1 MDKIMKTFRT
11 ERSRNAVVERMCELG
26 LVADRIEICPSKQ
39 KNVTR
44 NHESVGE
51 KRLSDDYDSSE
62 DELSLTRSAKRNEN
76 TTLNKKQKRNFIKLL
91 ENRTL
96 NAEEIHHKVGGIDHD
111 LKIHIRWIQ
120 ESLDDAAE
128 DYDDSSCGPNDG
140 VPIVP
145 FSLAQKKALDNIQFK
160 DLLLSIGLQK
170 PSQNMVS

>member
-1 MDKIMKTFRT
+1 MKTFRT
-11 ERSRNAVVERMCELG
+11 ERSRNAVAERMCELG
-26 LVADRIEICPSKQ
+26 LVADRTEICPSKQ

-51 KRLSDDYDSSE
+51 KRLSISDVYDSSE

-76 TTLNKKQKRNFIKLL
+76 TTLNKKQKRNSMKLL
-91 ENRTL
+91 ENRTM
-96 NAEEIHHKVGGIDHD
+96 NAEEIRHKVGGIDHD

-120 ESLDDAAE
+120 ESLNDAAE
-128 DYDDSSCGPNDG
+128 DYDDGSCSPNDG

-145 FSLAQKKALDNIQFK
+145 FSLAQKKALENIQFK